1 MNYTDKCDVY
11 YLSAKRGIIMK
22 KRMCFAVLARSI
34 DESYPTEV
42 LEGIISQAYAL
53 DCDVA
58 VFSMFDENNY
68 VSEFFDGEKNIFNLI
83 NPEKF
88 DGFLIPG
95 ALFND
100 SGLRNE
106 LFDMLKNTGKPV
118 VSVDY
123 STDLFPCVLKDERT
137 PFKDIVAHLIDVHG
151 FTDIMCLTGLK
162 DTFQAEERLA
172 AYKDILTEKGLYVR
186 EDRCIYG
193 DYWADAAY
201 NLADNIHSG
210 KIKAPQA
217 LVCANDR
224 MAMFFVE
231 RFTQLGH
238 KVPEE
243 IAVVGYD
250 GIPESRD
257 NVPTICTYKVPD
269 AQVGAEGCAKLYEI
283 ITGEKCETLNLHRG
297 FVIRGES
304 CGCLEDNSLNVR
316 EMRRRTRREQICREF
331 FRTANMFE
339 CLANAPTMNDFIDH
353 LQKTPYIFGAGDSNT
368 EYAYDLCLCKD
379 WDSLEAQHNYIKTG
393 YSKQM
398 LAMCRNIDKRFT
410 FDVSEVFPPLWEERD
425 VPNTFSFFPVHFNNR
440 CLGFSVVWQS
450 TNTVVCGKTFWD
462 WHKALT
468 NGLEF
473 LRTKIYLESLNHITY
488 LNSIKDKLTG
498 IYNRSGYDKYS
509 DEFMQNAKQQGKK
522 FMLISCD
529 MDGLKYINDT
539 FGHLEGDVSLRI
551 IANGLSYACLNNEIC
566 ARIGGDEFVVIGY
579 GDYTQQSVT
588 DMIHQFEKYL
598 KRYNDANNNEYK
610 VDASVGYVICDI
622 DQDTKLKDILSRAD
636 KMMYENKFAKPNRHT
651 RL

>member
-1 MNYTDKCDVY
+1 M
-11 YLSAKRGIIMK
+11 KRL
-22 KRMCFAVLARSI
+22 CFAVLARSI
-34 DESYPTEV
+34 DESYPTDV
-42 LEGIISQAYAL
+42 LEGIITQAYSL
-53 DCDVA
+53 GCDIA

-68 VSEFFDGEKNIFNLI
+68 LPENFDGEKNIYKLI

-88 DGFLIPG
+88 DGFMIPG

-100 SGLRNE
+100 SDLRNE
-106 LFDMLKNTGKPV
+106 LFEMLKSTGKPV

-123 STDLFPCVLKDERT
+123 STDLFPCVLKDEKT
-137 PFKDIVAHLIDVHG
+137 PFKDIISHLTDVHG

-162 DTFQAEERLA
+162 DTFQAEERLT
-172 AYKDILTEKGLYVR
+172 AYKEFMAERGLKIR

-193 DYWADAAY
+193 DYWANAAY
-201 NLADNIHSG
+201 ELAENIHIG
-210 KIKAPQA
+210 KIEKPEA

-224 MAMFFVE
+224 MAMFFIE

-283 ITGEKCETLNLHRG
+283 VTGKKCETINLHSG
-297 FVIRGES
+297 FVIEGES
-304 CGCLEDNSLNVR
+304 CGCLEDNSENVR
-316 EMRRRTRREQICREF
+316 EMRKRIRHEQICREY

-339 CLANAPTMNDFIDH
+339 CLANAATMNDFIDH
-353 LQKTPYIFGAGDSNT
+353 LQKTPYIFGAGDN

-379 WDSLEAQHNYIKTG
+379 WDSLDSQNNYIKVG
-393 YSKQM
+393 YSNQM
-398 LAMCRNIDKRFT
+398 LASCRDVDKRFT
-410 FDVSEVFPPLWEERD
+410 FDAKEVFPPMWEQRD
-425 VPNTFSFFPVHFNNR
+425 VPNTFFFFPVHFNNR

-450 TNTVVCGKTFWD
+450 ASNVVCGKTFWD

-473 LRTKIYLESLNHITY
+473 QRTKICLESLNHITY

-498 IYNRSGYDKYS
+498 IYNRRGYDKYA
-509 DEFMQNAKQQGKK
+509 DEFMQSAKQQGKK

-551 IANGLSYACLNNEIC
+551 IANGLSYVCLNNEIC
-566 ARIGGDEFVVIGY
+566 ARVGGDEFVVIGY
-579 GDYTQQSVT
+579 GDYTEKSALA
-588 DMIHQFEKYL
+588 MIDQFERYL
-598 KRYNDANNNEYK
+598 KRYNDANDNKYT
-610 VDASVGYVICDI
+610 VDASTGFVICDI
-622 DQDTKLKDILSRAD
+622 NDDTELEDVLKKAD
-636 KMMYENKFAKPNRHT
+636 KLMYENKFSKPNRHK
-651 RL
+651 R